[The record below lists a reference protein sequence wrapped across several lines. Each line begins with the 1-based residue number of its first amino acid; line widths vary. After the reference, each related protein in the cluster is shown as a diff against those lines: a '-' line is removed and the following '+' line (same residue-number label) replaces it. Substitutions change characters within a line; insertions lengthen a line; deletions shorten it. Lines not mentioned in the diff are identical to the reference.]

1 MLNRL
6 FVTILNNEIS
16 KSWAIIFIL
25 VSILLAIL
33 LILAIFIIKK
43 IKLKQQ
49 HEQARSFYINATK
62 KSDKKF
68 RINFTIICCYL
79 VGVVLSVTFL
89 IIGII
94 ALF

>member
-1 MLNRL
+1 MLNKL

-49 HEQARSFYINATK
+49 HEQARSFYINTTK
-62 KSDKKF
+62 KSDKKLW
-68 RINFTIICCYL
+68 INFTIICCYL